1 MMERRLHQGM
11 KQNWATA
18 HLAHA
23 IAMPAVFLSTPE
35 PIILTEKCGSEV

>member
-18 HLAHA
+18 HLAHG
-23 IAMPAVFLSTPE
+23 IVMPTVFLSTPE
-35 PIILTEKCGSEV
+35 PFILTEKYGSEV